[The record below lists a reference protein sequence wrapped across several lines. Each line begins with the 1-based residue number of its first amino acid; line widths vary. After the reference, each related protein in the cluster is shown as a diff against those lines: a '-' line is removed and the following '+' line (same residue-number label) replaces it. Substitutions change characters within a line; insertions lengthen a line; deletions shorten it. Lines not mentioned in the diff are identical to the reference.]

1 MSSDPAWSAVP
12 GRTDVNWAF
21 GGVVSTSST
30 HDGASPEVGG
40 GSPSPMPLVTTTVS
54 PNTPSPGRSNS
65 TGDLRSGSSQSR
77 CQVLPWSPVIHTS
90 TLLTPLGPTW
100 SSRYSSVA
108 CVPLRSRAAVIPDW
122 SAAGAGTA
130 NAGLPG
136 AAGAGTVTWLVE
148 GPATGVSRPLFSPG
162 DGSR

>member
-1 MSSDPAWSAVP
+1 
-12 GRTDVNWAF
+12 WAF

-65 TGDLRSGSSQSR
+65 TGDLRSGSSQSL

-90 TLLTPLGPTW
+90 TLLTPLGPTC

-108 CVPLRSRAAVIPDW
+108 CVPLRSRAAVTPVW
-122 SAAGAGTA
+122 
-130 NAGLPG
+130 G
-136 AAGAGTVTWLVE
+136 AAGAGPAHADAPRHAGPGMEHWLVRW
-148 GPATGVSRPLFSPG
+148 PANRPGRQSVAP
-162 DGSR
+162 